1 MNNVEICR
9 VIIFIFILSFFFFFF
24 FFVVVVLIHWGTPSH
39 FSIKAPDLSLPTKN
53 TRVMSLHNI
62 TDCSA
67 VLCKI
72 KRALFPPSIE
82 ADPPYHV
89 QRFFCCADTG
99 T

>member
-1 MNNVEICR
+1 MNNFEICR
-9 VIIFIFILSFFFFFF
+9 VIIFIFLLSFFF
-24 FFVVVVLIHWGTPSH
+24 LIRWGTPSH

-72 KRALFPPSIE
+72 KHALFPPSIE

-89 QRFFCCADTG
+89 HRCFCCANTG